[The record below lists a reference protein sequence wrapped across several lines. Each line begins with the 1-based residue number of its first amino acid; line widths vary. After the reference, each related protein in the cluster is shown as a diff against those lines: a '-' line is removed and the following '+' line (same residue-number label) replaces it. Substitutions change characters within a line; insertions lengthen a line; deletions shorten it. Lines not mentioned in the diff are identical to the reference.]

1 MTAMDVGKKLV
12 ELCKQGKNQEAM
24 ETLYSPDIVTIEA
37 MDMPNMPR
45 EMRGMQAVGAKAKWW
60 VENNIVHS
68 AEVEGPWPN
77 GDQFI
82 VRFKYDITSKPQG
95 NKRSTMDEVGLYT
108 VENGKVVREQFFYP
122 TGP

>member
-1 MTAMDVGKKLV
+1 MNANEVGQKLV

-24 ETLYSPDIVTIEA
+24 ETLYSPDIVSVEV

-45 EMRGMQAVGAKAKWW
+45 EMRGMQAVAAKGKWW
-60 VENNIVHS
+60 SENNTVHS

-77 GDQFI
+77 GNQFI
-82 VRFKYDITSKPQG
+82 VRFKYDITSKPQ
-95 NKRSTMDEVGLYT
+95 NKRMMMDEVGLYT
-108 VENGKVVREQFFYP
+108 VENGKIVREQFFYP

>member
-1 MTAMDVGKKLV
+1 MNAFEVGKKLV
-12 ELCKQGKNQEAM
+12 ELCKQGKNHEAM
-24 ETLYSPDIVTIEA
+24 ETLYSPDIVTVEA

-45 EMRGMQAVGAKAKWW
+45 EMRGLQAVLAKSKWW
-60 VENNIVHS
+60 EENNIVHS

-77 GDQFI
+77 GNQFI

-95 NKRSTMDEVGLYT
+95 NKRVQMDEMGLYT